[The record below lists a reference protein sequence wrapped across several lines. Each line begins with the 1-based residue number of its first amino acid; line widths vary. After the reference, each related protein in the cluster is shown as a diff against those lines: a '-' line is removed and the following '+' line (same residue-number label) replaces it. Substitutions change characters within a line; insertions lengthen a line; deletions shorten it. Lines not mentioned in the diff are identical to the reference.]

1 MVILQF
7 RGTRMKPAMRIKD
20 NSRFNKSLIDDAPH
34 LTSRIVN
41 KTLKQLESEGVFIFP
56 DTVKIAK
63 DISDEQIV
71 LQSLNDQFLTS
82 NIMGFIGLGDERL
95 IIGSRF
101 SEKNNDFFLQY
112 LIEKVF
118 DLPNIVDLTTD
129 ANQHNQLF
137 NFLLFL
143 FPYYLKSAMRKGL
156 FKRYICNAYNDEN
169 VRGRIDIA
177 RHITQ
182 NTPFLG
188 KVAYSQREFSYDNYL
203 TELIRHTIEFI
214 KKKPLG
220 AKLLVKV
227 KDEVKLIVESTS
239 SFDQYERQ
247 KIIELNKKRV
257 IKHAYFHEYFA
268 LQRLCLLI
276 IQNRNHQIGTGS
288 RQIYGILFD
297 GAWLWEEYI
306 NLIIGDLF
314 YHPMN
319 KCKSGPQHLFDGKKG
334 QIFPDFISKNR
345 ERRIIADAKYK
356 PILNISNKDYLQLL
370 AYMFRFD
377 SNLGLYIYP
386 ETEEKNHVS
395 LYLNRGVEYE
405 NNVMRRD
412 DIRLIKLGLKIPN
425 SAPNY
430 QSFLKMIQINEQ
442 NFKTI
447 FLHTLRCSVS

>member
-1 MVILQF
+1 MAILQF
-7 RGTRMKPAMRIKD
+7 RGAQMKPIMRIKD
-20 NSRFNKSLIDDAPH
+20 NSRFNKSLIDDAPN

-214 KKKPLG
+214 RKKTLG
-220 AKLLVKV
+220 AKLLLKV

-247 KIIELNKKRV
+247 KIIDLNKKRV

-276 IQNRNHQIGTGS
+276 IQNRKHQIGTGS
-288 RQIYGILFD
+288 QIYGILFD
-297 GAWLWEEYI
+297 GAWLWEEYV

-319 KCKSGPQHLFDGKKG
+319 KCKSEPQHLFDGKKG
-334 QIFPDFISKNR
+334 PIFPDFISKNR

-430 QSFLKMIQINEQ
+430 QSFSKMIQINEQ